1 MTTSVSARRLLR
13 RARRAIPPRQQRRH
27 AELVARILRRN
38 RIDQG
43 ARRIAAYWPS
53 DGELDPRPLVQAAIA
68 RGKVTYLPVLRRR
81 FGSTHGEAL
90 WFVRFVPGQ
99 RLYPNRFDI
108 PEPKARGRHLRLPQ
122 QLDLILVPLVGF
134 DADANRIGMGGGY
147 YDRTLAYLKARQH
160 WRRPRLIGLAH
171 ECQRLPRIEPA
182 PWDVPLDAVVTE
194 VRLYIPRPR
203 SV

>member
-1 MTTSVSARRLLR
+1 MNTTASTRRLLR
-13 RARRAIPPRQQRRH
+13 GARRAIPPRQQRRH
-27 AELVARILRRN
+27 AERVARILRSD
-38 RIDQG
+38 RIYQG

-53 DGELDPRPLVQAAIA
+53 DSELDPRPLVQAAIA

-81 FGSTHGEAL
+81 FGPTHGESL

-99 RLYPNRFDI
+99 RLYPNRFKI
-108 PEPKARGRHLRLPQ
+108 PEPKARGRHLRLAQ
-122 QLDLILVPLVGF
+122 RLDLILVPLVGF

-147 YDRTLAYLKARQH
+147 YDRTLAYLNARQH

-171 ECQRLPRIEPA
+171 DCQRLPRIEPA

-194 VRLYIPRPR
+194 MRRYSRRPR
-203 SV
+203 SS